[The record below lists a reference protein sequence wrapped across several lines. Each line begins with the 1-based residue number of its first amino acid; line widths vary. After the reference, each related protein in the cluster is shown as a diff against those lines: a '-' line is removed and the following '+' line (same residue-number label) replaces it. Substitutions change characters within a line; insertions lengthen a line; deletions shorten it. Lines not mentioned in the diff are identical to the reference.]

1 MNLIEMLQNTVGET
15 LVNKASSML
24 GENQSNTKS
33 ALGAALPALLGSVIS
48 KGSSNS
54 GAQGIMDLISKVAGS
69 NLDISSLNSNEGVEK
84 VSNLGGGLL
93 SSILGPKAGAVAD
106 FIGNFSGIKSS
117 SATSLLSMA
126 APFLLG
132 SLGKANGSNG
142 ISGLMSLLSSQS
154 GIVSSLLPSG
164 LSSVLGLGDITAKAS
179 SRVSDSY
186 QPNTYINE
194 EKKSGGMGWW
204 PWLLAALAIAGLL
217 YALRGCNKSETM
229 DAVKDTATEATSSIS
244 EAANDA
250 KDAASAAL
258 DTVANKA
265 GDAVDAA
272 KNAIA
277 GSLSKTGEWVYDLG
291 ALIKAKLPNG
301 IELSIPERG
310 VENKL
315 IGFIADPSKAVSKD
329 VWFTMDRLLFETGKS
344 TLVPS
349 SQEQLKNIAA
359 ILKAFPNV
367 NIKLGGYTDNVGK
380 PEANVALSQSRAEN
394 VKGQLVK
401 MGIAASRLAAEGYG
415 EQHPVADNTT
425 AEGRAQNRRIDIR
438 VTKK

>member
-69 NLDISSLNSNEGVEK
+69 NLDISSLNSNEGTEK

-142 ISGLMSLLSSQS
+142 IS
-154 GIVSSLLPSG
+154 
-164 LSSVLGLGDITAKAS
+164 SVLGLGDITAKAS
-179 SRVSDSY
+179 ARVSDSY

-265 GDAVDAA
+265 GDAA
-272 KNAIA
+272 KSAIA

-380 PEANVALSQSRAEN
+380 PEANVALSQSRAES

-401 MGIAASRLAAEGYG
+401 MGIAATRLAAEGYG

>member
-69 NLDISSLNSNEGVEK
+69 NLDLSSLNSNEGTEK

-164 LSSVLGLGDITAKAS
+164 LSSVLGLGDLTSKVS
-179 SRVSDSY
+179 SKVSDSY

-194 EKKSGGMGWW
+194 EKKSGGMG
-204 PWLLAALAIAGLL
+204 
-217 YALRGCNKSETM
+217 
-229 DAVKDTATEATSSIS
+229 
-244 EAANDA
+244 
-250 KDAASAAL
+250 
-258 DTVANKA
+258 
-265 GDAVDAA
+265 
-272 KNAIA
+272 
-277 GSLSKTGEWVYDLG
+277 
-291 ALIKAKLPNG
+291 
-301 IELSIPERG
+301 
-310 VENKL
+310 
-315 IGFIADPSKAVSKD
+315 
-329 VWFTMDRLLFETGKS
+329 
-344 TLVPS
+344 
-349 SQEQLKNIAA
+349 
-359 ILKAFPNV
+359 
-367 NIKLGGYTDNVGK
+367 
-380 PEANVALSQSRAEN
+380 
-394 VKGQLVK
+394 
-401 MGIAASRLAAEGYG
+401 
-415 EQHPVADNTT
+415 
-425 AEGRAQNRRIDIR
+425 
-438 VTKK
+438 